1 MHSAGVCRSMRTQ
14 FDERRQA
21 ASAAPRV
28 VGGGGE
34 ISLGGFGGKRGNC
47 LGGRGGGNGRGF
59 TDFFAG

>member
-28 VGGGGE
+28 V
-34 ISLGGFGGKRGNC
+34 SLGGFGGKRGNC